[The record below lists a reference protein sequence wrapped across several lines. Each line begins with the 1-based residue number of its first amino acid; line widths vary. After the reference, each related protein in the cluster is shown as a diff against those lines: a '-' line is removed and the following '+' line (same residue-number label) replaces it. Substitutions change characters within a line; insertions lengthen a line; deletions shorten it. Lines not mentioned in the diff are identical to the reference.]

1 MQISVTGKQL
11 DVSDALRGHIEGRL
25 AAAVEKYFG
34 NAIEAHVTLSR
45 QGNRFRTDC
54 SVHVGHGI
62 FVQGHGEELDAYAS
76 FDGAT
81 ERVEKQLRRYKR
93 RLRNHH
99 AKQREN
105 EARNVRALSHVLA
118 NEPDDEDQSEEDDAG
133 PVIVAESTTDIPTCT
148 VGEAVMRMDL
158 GNCPIIMFH
167 NSAHGRINV
176 VYRRT
181 DGHVGWIDPNE
192 TQA

>member
-1 MQISVTGKQL
+1 MQVSVTGKQF

-34 NAIEAHVTLSR
+34 NAIEAHVTVSR
-45 QGNRFRTDC
+45 QGNRFRADC

-62 FVQGHGEELDAYAS
+62 FVQGHGEETDAYAS
-76 FDGAT
+76 FDGAS

-99 AKQREN
+99 TKQREN
-105 EARNVRALSHVLA
+105 EARNVRALSYVLA
-118 NEPDDEDQSEEDDAG
+118 NEPDDEDLSEDADAG

-176 VYRRT
+176 VYQRT

>member
-1 MQISVTGKQL
+1 MKVSVTGKQL
-11 DVSDALRGHIEGRL
+11 DVSAALRGRIEARL

-34 NAIEAHVTLSR
+34 NAIEAHVTVSR

-62 FVQGHGEELDAYAS
+62 FIQGHGEESDAYAS

-105 EARNVRALSHVLA
+105 EARNVRALSYVLA
-118 NEPDDEDQSEEDDAG
+118 NEADDDDQAEEDDAG

-158 GNCPIIMFH
+158 GSLPVVMFH

-181 DGHVGWIDPNE
+181 DGHIGWIDPAE
-192 TQA
+192 AQS

>member
-1 MQISVTGKQL
+1 MQVSITGKQF
-11 DVSDALRGHIEGRL
+11 DVSDAFRGHIEGRL
-25 AAAVEKYFG
+25 SAAVEKYFG
-34 NAIEAHVTLSR
+34 NAIEAHVTVSR
-45 QGNRFRTDC
+45 QGNRFRADC

-62 FVQGHGEELDAYAS
+62 FVQGHGEESDAYAS

-99 AKQREN
+99 VKQREN
-105 EARNVRALSHVLA
+105 EARNVRALSYVLA
-118 NEPDDEDQSEEDDAG
+118 NESDDEDQSEEADAG

-176 VYRRT
+176 VYQRA
-181 DGHVGWIDPNE
+181 DGHVGWIDPTE

>member
-1 MQISVTGKQL
+1 MQVSVTGKQL

-34 NAIEAHVTLSR
+34 NAIEAHVTVSR
-45 QGNRFRTDC
+45 QGNRFRADC

-62 FVQGHGEELDAYAS
+62 FVQGHGEESDAYAS
-76 FDGAT
+76 CEGAA

-105 EARNVRALSHVLA
+105 EARNVRALSYVLA
-118 NEPDDEDQSEEDDAG
+118 NEPEDEDQSEVDDAG

-181 DGHVGWIDPNE
+181 DGHVGWIDPND